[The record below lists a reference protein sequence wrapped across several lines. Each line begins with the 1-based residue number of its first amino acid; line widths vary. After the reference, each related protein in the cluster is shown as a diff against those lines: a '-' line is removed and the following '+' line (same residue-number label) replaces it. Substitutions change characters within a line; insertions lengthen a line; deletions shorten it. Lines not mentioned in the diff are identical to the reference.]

1 MVRGRGS
8 PSPNW
13 QACGITSRTWSPS
26 TSSWCQ
32 PFETAFSTCSWCW
45 PSIAGGWCTSMSR
58 RPRPRSG
65 RHSRWWRHFPWE
77 SPPQYLLRDRDA
89 IYGAAF
95 RKRVAS
101 LDFEEVLTAPRSPW
115 QNPYVERLIGSI
127 RRECLDHVIVLNERH
142 LKRVL
147 RGYFDYYHRWRTH
160 LSLGMEAPV
169 PRAVQA
175 ADRGEVRAIPEV
187 GGLHH
192 HYERRAA

>member
-1 MVRGRGS
+1 
-8 PSPNW
+8 
-13 QACGITSRTWSPS
+13 
-26 TSSWCQ
+26 
-32 PFETAFSTCSWCW
+32 
-45 PSIAGGWCTSMSR
+45 MSR
-58 RPRPRSG
+58 RTRPRSG
-65 RHSRWWRHFPWE
+65 RHSRWWRQ
-77 SPPQYLLRDRDA
+77 SPPKYLLRDRDA

-101 LDFEEVLTAPRSPW
+101 LDFEEILTAPHSPW

-175 ADRGEVRAIPEV
+175 ADQGEVRAIAEV